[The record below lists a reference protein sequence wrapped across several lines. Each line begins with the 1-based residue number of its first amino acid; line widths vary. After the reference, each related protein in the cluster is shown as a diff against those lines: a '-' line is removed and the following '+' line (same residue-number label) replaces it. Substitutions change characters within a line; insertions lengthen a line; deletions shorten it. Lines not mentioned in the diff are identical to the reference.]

1 MALVDYLVDAQEAY
15 VEGQESEHWVFRFD
29 VPDEAWASTLM
40 PARGAA
46 TPAAIIALVDPAA
59 GGTVLGRHVDFK
71 ERPGYVVVRLT
82 CGWSGWNYFDPL
94 TRVSCRQVTVREKLA
109 WSIDGTPKALSG
121 PVMTTAET
129 RAKQRYALLGD
140 DQTHDETYVQINITS
155 IVASIPAGWQGSNF
169 NKRNQAAVT
178 IRGMTYPTGTVLYT
192 GGGSEDVPA
201 SQSPTGAAAYRMN
214 IVLLAGPKAWP
225 LTVDRYVETKTVIRL
240 PVADVSDPATTI
252 GYSNSVQWVRAAAA
266 TDSPKIREEFD
277 MVTALAAL
285 P

>member
-1 MALVDYLVDAQEAY
+1 MSDLVDYLVDFDQAY
-15 VEGQESEHWVFRFD
+15 VEGQESEHWVVRFD
-29 VPDEAWASTLM
+29 VPTEVWASTLM

-71 ERPGYVVVRLT
+71 GRPGYVVVRLT

-121 PVMTTAET
+121 PVAGEEET
-129 RAKQRYALLGD
+129 QRYVVDGD
-140 DQTHDETYVQINITS
+140 EYHDETYVQINITS
-155 IVASIPAGWQGSNF
+155 IVASIPSGWQGSNF
-169 NKRNQAAVT
+169 NKRNAAAVT
-178 IRGMTYPTGTVLYT
+178 IRGMTCPAGTVLYT

-214 IVLLAGPKAWP
+214 IVLLAAGKAWP
-225 LTVDRYVETKTVIRL
+225 LTVDRYKETLTV
-240 PVADVSDPATTI
+240 VVVDVKKAGVKVSEA
-252 GYSNSVQWVRAAAA
+252 SVQKYVRATSK
-266 TDSPKIREEFD
+266 TDSPTIRAEFD

>member
-1 MALVDYLVDAQEAY
+1 MAALVDYLVDADEAY

-29 VPDEAWASTLM
+29 VPDEDWASTLM

-46 TPAAIIALVDPAA
+46 TPAAIIALVDPVA

-71 ERPGYVVVRLT
+71 VRGGYVVVRLT

-94 TRVSCRQVTVREKLA
+94 TRVSCKQVTVREKLTFA
-109 WSIDGTPKALSG
+109 LDGTTALAG
-121 PVMTTAET
+121 PVAGEEET
-129 RAKQRYALLGD
+129 QRYALLGD
-140 DQTHDETYVQINITS
+140 DQYHDETYVQINITS
-155 IVASIPAGWQGSNF
+155 IVESIPDGWQGSNF
-169 NKRNQAAVT
+169 GSRNAAAVT

-214 IVLLAGPKAWP
+214 IVLLASGKAWP
-225 LTVDRYVETKTVIRL
+225 LTVDRYKETKKIVQ
-240 PVADVSDPATTI
+240 VVVVDVDGVEVGKSRV
-252 GYSNSVQWVRAAAA
+252 SHWVRATAK
-266 TDSPKIREEFD
+266 TDSPTIRAEFD
-277 MVTALAAL
+277 MATAIAAL